1 MAFVGIDVGAQ
12 SIKLVILKEENI
24 FFSKV
29 IHGKGE
35 ETFVDEGMVEDILKE
50 SGLSYKEVFSI
61 LATGVGKSTAYIADK
76 KKSEQICHARGAYW
90 KFPSVRT
97 VLDIGAEGSRAM
109 KLDEAGRVVDFTVN
123 SKCAAGTG
131 TFLEAM
137 AKIMDLPIEEIG
149 RLAVEATGKARISS
163 YCAVFA
169 ESEVISNIHKGIS
182 KEHIISGIHESVVDR
197 LVELLNMVKMK
208 EDLVVCGGVAKNI
221 GVIKAL
227 EKRIHLKV
235 WVPEKP
241 EIVGALGGALIA
253 QDLYQKPKA

>member
-1 MAFVGIDVGAQ
+1 MAFIGIDVGAQ
-12 SIKLVILKEENI
+12 SIKVVVLKEGN

-29 IHGKGE
+29 IFGKGE
-35 ETFVDEGMVEDILKE
+35 EVFLDELMLEEFLKE
-50 SGLSYKEVFSI
+50 SGLSLNEVFLI
-61 LATGVGKSTAYIADK
+61 VATGIGKSIAFMADK
-76 KKSEQICHARGAYW
+76 KRAEQICHARGAYW
-90 KFPSVRT
+90 IFPSLRT

-109 KLDEAGRVVDFTVN
+109 KLDEGGRVADFTVN

-137 AKIMDLPIEEIG
+137 AKIMELSVEEMCQ
-149 RLAVEATGKARISS
+149 LAVDATGKARISS

-182 KEHIISGIHESVVDR
+182 KEHIISGIHESIVDR
-197 LVELLNMVKMK
+197 LVELLNMVKIK
-208 EDLVVCGGVAKNI
+208 EDLAVCGGVAKNI

-227 EKRIHLKV
+227 EKRINLKV

-241 EIVGALGGALIA
+241 EIVGALGAALIA
-253 QDLYQKPKA
+253 QDLYQKN

>member
-1 MAFVGIDVGAQ
+1 MAFVGIDIGAQ
-12 SIKLVILKEENI
+12 SIKVVILKRGNN

-29 IHGKGE
+29 VHGKEE
-35 ETFVDEGMVEDILKE
+35 ETFVDEGMLEDVLKE

-61 LATGVGKSTAYIADK
+61 LATGVGKNTASIADK

-90 KFPSVRT
+90 IFPSVRT

-109 KLDEAGRVVDFTVN
+109 KLGEAGRVVDFTVN

-131 TFLEAM
+131 IFLEAM
-137 AKIMDLPIEEIG
+137 AKIMELSVEEMG
-149 RLAVEATGKARISS
+149 QLAVETAGKARISS

-169 ESEVISNIHKGIS
+169 ESEVISNIHKGIP

-197 LVELLNMVKMK
+197 LVELLNIVKIE

-221 GVIKAL
+221 SVIKAL
-227 EKRIHLKV
+227 EKRIDLKV

-241 EIVGALGGALIA
+241 EIVGALGAALIA
-253 QDLYQKPKA
+253 QDLYQKT